1 MAEAIYKILGVQSPS
16 TDGTAALYTVGS
28 AVTGGAVL
36 STIAIAN
43 TTGSAG
49 SYRIFVRDEGVAAA
63 QSNAIGWDI
72 AIAAND
78 TTALTLG
85 ITLDVDDIISVR
97 STNAN
102 QLNFFAF
109 GSEIIN

>member
-1 MAEAIYKILGVQSPS
+1 MATATYSLL
-16 TDGTAALYTVGS
+16 GTATPSGTVALYTCGTVN
-28 AVTGGAVL
+28 TGGAVL

-43 TTGSAG
+43 TSGSAG
-49 SYRIFVRDEGVAAA
+49 SYRIFVQNEGATAA
-63 QSNAIGWDI
+63 QGNAIAYDV
-72 AIAAND
+72 AVAAND

-85 ITLDVDDIISVR
+85 ITLDAADAISVS

-109 GSEIIN
+109 GSEIVN

>member
-1 MAEAIYKILGVQSPS
+1 MATATYSLL
-16 TDGTAALYTVGS
+16 GTATPSSAAVALYTCGT
-28 AVTGGAVL
+28 ANTGGAVL

-49 SYRIFVRDEGVAAA
+49 SYRIFVQNEGATAV
-63 QSNAIGWDI
+63 QGNAIAFDV

-78 TTALTLG
+78 TVALTLG
-85 ITLDVDDIISVR
+85 VTLDAADVISVS
-97 STNAN
+97 STKTN